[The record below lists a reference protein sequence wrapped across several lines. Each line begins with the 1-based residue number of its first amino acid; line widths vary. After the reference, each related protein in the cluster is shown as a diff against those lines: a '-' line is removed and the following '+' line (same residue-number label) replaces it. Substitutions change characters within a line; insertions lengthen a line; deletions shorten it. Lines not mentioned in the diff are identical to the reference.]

1 MTKTTPPR
9 LDPAALAELLERT
22 RQDVKRYR
30 RLHPEWQ
37 PRAQASNTT
46 PPDAP
51 KPAPTLPASA
61 PCSPGAGTGH

>member
-30 RLHPEWQ
+30 LLHPEWCRPVDDSGPGQ
-37 PRAQASNTT
+37 PDQTSTAPAK
-46 PPDAP
+46 PPA
-51 KPAPTLPASA
+51 
-61 PCSPGAGTGH
+61 

>member
-30 RLHPEWQ
+30 LLHPEWCRPVGDAGPVQ
-37 PRAQASNTT
+37 PGQPNTAPAK
-46 PPDAP
+46 PPA
-51 KPAPTLPASA
+51 
-61 PCSPGAGTGH
+61 

>member
-37 PRAQASNTT
+37 AQAPASGTT
-46 PPDAP
+46 PKSDNVASVENN
-51 KPAPTLPASA
+51 TL
-61 PCSPGAGTGH
+61 C